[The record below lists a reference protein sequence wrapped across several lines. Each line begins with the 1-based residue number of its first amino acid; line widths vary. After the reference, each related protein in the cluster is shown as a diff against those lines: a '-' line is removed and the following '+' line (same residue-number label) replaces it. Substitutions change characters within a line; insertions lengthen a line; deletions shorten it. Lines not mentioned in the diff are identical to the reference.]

1 MAKHRQRVMTG
12 IQNGVPLYTW
22 VQGDNLNEL
31 NDHIV
36 RAYIM
41 SGRIWEFMDTSAVYS
56 TTKGSK
62 TFSQYANDWMEIFKL
77 SALKHTT
84 LSMYRSMLTVHL
96 IPVFGDKPLSEISTQ
111 DIQTF
116 LNQRKD
122 MSRKTLVSLKNL
134 MSEILNDAMEDGL
147 IDVNPAQSKRIVIPS
162 TKVNV
167 RKALPIDVFKTIL
180 SSLPQL
186 IADDRRLMAL
196 MMLTGM
202 RRGEILGLRWEDIR
216 FTDNLILV
224 QRNVTYSNNQPH
236 VGTPK
241 TTNGERIVP
250 LNALLLEFLKPY
262 HEHGYILGNEKPFT
276 EAAYRRS
283 MERIDKHIDL
293 HGATA
298 HIFRHSYLTYIAGT
312 GIDIKTL
319 QAIAGH
325 ADVKLTMNRYVHKQ
339 TSNIVAA
346 GERIQ
351 TLLTT

>member
-1 MAKHRQRVMTG
+1 
-12 IQNGVPLYTW
+12 
-22 VQGDNLNEL
+22 
-31 NDHIV
+31 
-36 RAYIM
+36 
-41 SGRIWEFMDTSAVYS
+41 
-56 TTKGSK
+56 
-62 TFSQYANDWMEIFKL
+62 
-77 SALKHTT
+77 
-84 LSMYRSMLTVHL
+84 
-96 IPVFGDKPLSEISTQ
+96 
-111 DIQTF
+111 
-116 LNQRKD
+116 

-167 RKALPIDVFKTIL
+167 REALPIDVFKTIL

-186 IADDRRLMAL
+186 MADDRRLMAL

-241 TTNGERIVP
+241 TTNGERVVP